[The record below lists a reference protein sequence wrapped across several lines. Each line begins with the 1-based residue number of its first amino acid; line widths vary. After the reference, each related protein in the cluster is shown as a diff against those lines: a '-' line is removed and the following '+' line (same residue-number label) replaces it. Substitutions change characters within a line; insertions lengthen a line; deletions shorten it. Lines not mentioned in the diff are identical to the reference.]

1 MKLISKVTQ
10 SHFWKRATIKW
21 IKTSTYYVY
30 LAENFYE
37 EKMEEVMD
45 SWNIRFPFNPYYENT
60 KLFCLFSL
68 LFRKSWAVPK

>member
-30 LAENFYE
+30 LAVNFYE
-37 EKMEEVMD
+37 EKMGEIMD
-45 SWNIRFPFNPYYENT
+45 SSNMT
-60 KLFCLFSL
+60 SL
-68 LFRKSWAVPK
+68 